1 MELFTLVNIFHSVGN
16 VVINLYKVDVVQGES
31 DFFIFLIHLFNYL
44 LNYLQVEMNN
54 KFDQYGDSYTSPM
67 SISEIEPVLS
77 RMKNTPILTPP
88 EVASIEKDLSL
99 GKLPVQKL
107 RYKNERKKNHNF
119 FW

>member
-1 MELFTLVNIFHSVGN
+1 MLHRVSQI
-16 VVINLYKVDVVQGES
+16 
-31 DFFIFLIHLFNYL
+31 FFIFLIHLFNYL

-67 SISEIEPVLS
+67 SISEIGPVLS